1 MLVGLDDGP
10 INRFNRLSMVA
21 SALTGDVAPQ
31 EVIDIVV
38 RQGVAGLGAIGGVL
52 GLVRGDHLHLAGAIG
67 YSAKEARQVGAFA
80 LDRHIPLCVAAR
92 TGEGVFLTRGGQGEE
107 DYADFP
113 AKWPRS
119 GAWAAIPLVS
129 RGRPFGALGLSFET
143 QRLFEASER
152 EFFKSLADIAA
163 LSLHSWFADGAHGSS
178 APASPVGPI
187 QLHQMLGAAN
197 VEGILLV
204 NGYGTIT
211 TANQRLAEIFDYE
224 PVDLVGMPLETLVPD
239 RHRSAHEAFLAR
251 YLSEPG
257 PRPLGSGMRL
267 VGKRSNGS
275 EVPLDISLSPCATA
289 AGLAVVVVV
298 REEGT

>member
-21 SALTGDVAPQ
+21 SAMTGDVTPQ

-38 RQGVAGLGAIGGVL
+38 RQGIAGLGAIGGVL
-52 GLVRGDHLHLAGAIG
+52 GLVQGDYLHLAGAIG
-67 YSAKEARQVGAFA
+67 YSATEALQVGVFT
-80 LDRHIPLCVAAR
+80 LDRQIPLCVAAR
-92 TGEGVFLTRGGQGEE
+92 TGEGVYLTRGGQGEE

-119 GAWAAIPLVS
+119 GAWAAIPLLS

-143 QRLFEASER
+143 QRLFEASDR
-152 EFFKSLADIAA
+152 EFFRSLSDIAA
-163 LSLHSWFADGAHGSS
+163 LSLRSWFVDGELGPSVPESS
-178 APASPVGPI
+178 VGPI
-187 QLHQMLGAAN
+187 QLQEVLGAAN
-197 VEGILLV
+197 VEGILVV
-204 NGYGTIT
+204 NGHGTIT
-211 TANQRLAEIFDYE
+211 TANERLAEIFGYE
-224 PVDLVGMPLETLVPD
+224 PVDLVGMPLETLIPD
-239 RHRSAHEAFLAR
+239 RHRAAHKAFLDR

-267 VGKRSNGS
+267 VGRRSDSS
-275 EVPLDISLSPCATA
+275 EVPLAISLSPCASA